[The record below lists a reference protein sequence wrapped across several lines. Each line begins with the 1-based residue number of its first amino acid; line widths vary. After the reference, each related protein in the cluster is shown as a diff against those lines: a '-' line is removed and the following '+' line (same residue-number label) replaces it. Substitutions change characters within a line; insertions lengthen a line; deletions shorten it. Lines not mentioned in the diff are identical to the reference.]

1 MGTDIE
7 SSVLS
12 NSLRMDWLAVTYRPP
27 NAREMDS
34 ILEYVL
40 NICRFVSDGR
50 RMEQGAGRR
59 FFAESV
65 ACRDAGILVRWTPFG
80 GKINEGCVAIDL
92 QGDFFELTDL
102 NERKAILLDLAELPG
117 FNNCTR
123 ADYQR
128 TIKNPEVNSEELY
141 DLVRKRMIW
150 LPGHNKYQA
159 GSHLDSAGNPVDGAS
174 TMWGSAQSTIR
185 CTSYNKAA
193 EQGQPELNVVRHEVR
208 TRKEAAHGYFCATIQ
223 ALRKEA
229 DEVQTTAEQLIARS
243 AIAKH
248 MTYLDTSRLSHLQDK
263 KDWPKNWVRDSE
275 PAGFMTEVIN
285 GHVTDVKRAYKGR
298 QDLEARHS
306 HFLRQ
311 YGRTEALRLLVA
323 RFRHGQSLPEALM
336 ELFDQCMV
344 RLKDE
349 DLDELKSLLGD
360 VIPEDL
366 VQKFRDFRAEAAEH
380 LEHHEIPH
388 GL

>member
-1 MGTDIE
+1 M
-7 SSVLS
+7 
-12 NSLRMDWLAVTYRPP
+12 
-27 NAREMDS
+27 
-34 ILEYVL
+34 
-40 NICRFVSDGR
+40 
-50 RMEQGAGRR
+50 
-59 FFAESV
+59 
-65 ACRDAGILVRWTPFG
+65 
-80 GKINEGCVAIDL
+80 

-102 NERKAILLDLAELPG
+102 TERKAILLDLADLPG
-117 FNNCTR
+117 LNNCTR

-128 TIKNPEVNSEELY
+128 TIRDPEANSEEIY
-141 DLVRKRMIW
+141 DLVRKRKIW

-174 TMWGSAQSTIR
+174 TVWGSAQSTIR
-185 CTSYNKAA
+185 ATTYNKAA
-193 EQGQPELNVVRHEVR
+193 EQGQPDLNVVRHEVR
-208 TRKEAAHGYFCATIQ
+208 TRKEAAHGYFCSTIQ
-223 ALRKEA
+223 ALRKES
-229 DEVQTTAEQLIARS
+229 DDIPTTAEQLIARS

-248 MTYLDTSRLSHLQDK
+248 MTYLDTSRLSHLRDK

-285 GHVTDVKRAYKGR
+285 GHVTDLKRAYKGR

-323 RFRHGQSLPEALM
+323 MYRHGQPLEEALM
-336 ELFDQCMV
+336 ELADQCFV

-349 DLDELKSLLGD
+349 DLAELKQLLGD
-360 VIPEDL
+360 VIPTNLEERF
-366 VQKFRDFRAEAAEH
+366 QTIREAAGH
-380 LEHHEIPH
+380 NLEGHEIPH